1 MKIIYKN
8 KSPSAKAKG
17 LELASSPDCSI
28 DRTFIYQFCFKTAV
42 KKSYDTK
49 KTYRNPIYL
58 AKEYRQMIN
67 SGELKNQAELAKI
80 KGILRARATQILN
93 LLKLD
98 KNMIDSLEQIGDPM
112 DSKIISEREFRKII
126 HQN

>member
-1 MKIIYKN
+1 M
-8 KSPSAKAKG
+8 
-17 LELASSPDCSI
+17 ELTSSPDCNI
-28 DRTFIYQFCFKTAV
+28 DRTFTSKFYFQTEV
-42 KKSYDTK
+42 KKPSTTK

-67 SGELKNQAELAKI
+67 SGEVKNQAELAKI
-80 KGILRARATQILN
+80 KGISRARATQILN

-112 DSKIISEREFRKII
+112 DSKIISERELRKII
-126 HQN
+126 H